1 MDVYN
6 SYLLA
11 LVAHHF
17 IILST
22 LTSKSLLF
30 SKSPSKHHTMGPFLR
45 YLAAGTPVSGDFRR
59 LPLTRAP
66 TVAPAGSVAAWVQGA
81 VYGAP
86 ATGFSVLQSA
96 GAKSAWAFL

>member
-30 SKSPSKHHTMGPFLR
+30 SKSPSKHRTMGPFLR
-45 YLAAGTPVSGDFRR
+45 YLAAGTPVSGNFRR
-59 LPLTRAP
+59 LPLTRSDIGYFIKIG
-66 TVAPAGSVAAWVQGA
+66 TKKLGLIDVWE
-81 VYGAP
+81 
-86 ATGFSVLQSA
+86 F
-96 GAKSAWAFL
+96 